1 MRARLAVA
9 CSGVEVELREVLLS
23 NKPKSM
29 LAYSPKGTV
38 PVLVLEDGTVVDES
52 RDIIHWA
59 LSTNDPDHWLPQ
71 AGDLKA
77 TELLIDEND
86 ASFKQSLD
94 KYKYHVRHPQQ
105 SAEDYRAEG
114 EVFLKMLNARLTET
128 KYLLSDKVSIADIAL
143 FPFVRQFAHVDKGWF
158 YQTPY
163 SKLQAWL
170 DGFLQSALFEAVM
183 QKHAPW
189 KENE

>member
-1 MRARLAVA
+1 MAIAY
-9 CSGVEVELREVLLS
+9 SGVEVELREVLLS
-23 NKPKSM
+23 NKPASM

-38 PVLVLEDGTVVDES
+38 PVLVLENGTVVDES

-59 LSTNDPDHWLPQ
+59 FSKNDPENWLPKED
-71 AGDLKA
+71 GLKRA
-77 TELLIDEND
+77 EMLIDEND
-86 ASFKQSLD
+86 SSFKQALD
-94 KYKYHVRHPQQ
+94 KYKYHVRHPEQ
-105 SAEDYRAEG
+105 SAEDCRAQG
-114 EVFLKMLNARLTET
+114 EFFLKRLNDQLTET
-128 KYLLSDKVSIADIAL
+128 KYLLGEQVSIADIAL